1 MTMCKKQQDLFRS
14 KQDQTM
20 TAETQ
25 VFKNLSSSELVEQAL
40 ANGEGQLTDTGA
52 LLITTGKRT
61 GRSPADRFVVKEPS
75 SQDSIDWGSVNR
87 PVEPAIFD
95 ALWERVAAHF
105 DTLPKQYQQTLHVG
119 ASEDHYLPVEV
130 NTETAWQN
138 LFGKNMFV
146 RPESYNPKAKEA
158 WTILNVPSFECQP
171 ERDSTNSDGTVM
183 VNFAQRKVLLA
194 GMRYAGEMKKAMF
207 SVQNFLL
214 PEKDVLP
221 MHCSANI
228 GEKGDVA
235 LFFGLS
241 GTGKTTLSADP
252 DRYLIGD
259 DEHGWGKGS
268 VFNIEGG
275 CYAKTINLSQKNEPV
290 IWDAIRFGA
299 IVENVVVDEARHAD
313 YDDTSLTENGRCCY
327 PLEHI
332 DMVSEN
338 NAGGEPKVVIFLTC
352 DVSGVLPP
360 VSILSKEAAAF
371 HFLSGYTA
379 RVGSTELGA
388 EAGIHPTFSTCFGA
402 PFMPRPAREYA
413 DLLMKRVEDF
423 GSQVYLVNTGWTGG
437 SGVPGGEGNRFPI
450 PVTRAVVAA
459 IQNGELLGAE
469 TEHLDILNLDIPKAI
484 PGVDQKYVNPRE
496 GWSDKAAYDE
506 QATKLANLFKDNIV
520 SFKVSDEVAS
530 AGPKG

>member
-1 MTMCKKQQDLFRS
+1 
-14 KQDQTM
+14 
-20 TAETQ
+20 
-25 VFKNLSSSELVEQAL
+25 
-40 ANGEGQLTDTGA
+40 
-52 LLITTGKRT
+52 
-61 GRSPADRFVVKEPS
+61 VVKEPS

-496 GWSDKAAYDE
+496 GWTDKAAYDE

-520 SFKVSDEVAS
+520 SFNVSDEVAA